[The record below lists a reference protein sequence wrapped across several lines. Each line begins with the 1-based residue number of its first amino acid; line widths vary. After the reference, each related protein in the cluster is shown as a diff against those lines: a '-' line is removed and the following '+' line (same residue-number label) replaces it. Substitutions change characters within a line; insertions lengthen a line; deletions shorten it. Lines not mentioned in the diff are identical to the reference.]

1 LELLRS
7 LPIPFAA
14 IATLPETSIGMNPRS
29 QTERL
34 RATLETEAASYN
46 VTLSEETLNALSKY
60 YDLLNAW
67 NSRLHLV
74 APTSPR
80 EFATR
85 HVMESLLLLEHLPEG
100 ATVADIGS
108 GAGLP
113 ILPCLMARPDLQA
126 FLIEASKKKSVFLRE
141 ALNHTSTAKQA
152 CVIAERFQDIGAPG
166 VGFVSS
172 RALERFEKMLPQL
185 LKWAPPRS
193 KLLLFA
199 GKGLGEIIE
208 KSGFDVMTVVIPNS
222 KRRFLFVVTKV

>member
-1 LELLRS
+1 MN
-7 LPIPFAA
+7 FA
-14 IATLPETSIGMNPRS
+14 S
-29 QTERL
+29 QTERF
-34 RATLETEAASYN
+34 RAALETEAESYG
-46 VTLSEETLNALSKY
+46 VTLTGEVLEALSKY
-60 YDLLNAW
+60 YDLLNEW

-85 HVMESLLLLEHLPEG
+85 HVLESLLLLEHLPKG

-141 ALNHTSTAKQA
+141 ALNQTATSKQVS
-152 CVIAERFQDIGAPG
+152 VIAERFQDIGTPE
-166 VGFVSS
+166 VSFVTS
-172 RALERFEKMLPQL
+172 RALERFEKMLPRL
-185 LKWAPPRS
+185 LEWAPARS

-199 GKGLGEIIE
+199 GEGLREMIK
-208 KSGFDVMTVVIPNS
+208 KSGLPVTTVLIPNS
-222 KRRFLFVVTKV
+222 QRRFLLIVSKG